1 MDLLPIQL
9 LILLSRHITLS
20 YRCSFLF
27 VLHFPDA
34 ALGQTNWDASKVQ
47 QYELL
52 RRDIDSHAESLE
64 IKTRKVILLSLQPPS
79 IFLFKKLNYPTQI
92 SIRID

>member
-47 QYELL
+47 YELL
-52 RRDIDSHAESLE
+52 RSDIDSHAESLE
-64 IKTRKVILLSLQPPS
+64 IKTRLKVILLSLQRPS
-79 IFLFKKLNYPTQI
+79 IFLFKKLN
-92 SIRID
+92 